1 MNLKTGAIAKAICML
16 FICFGTFQAQAQTKD
31 IVCTNSSG
39 LATEDGVIRLN
50 SVEDFGGSTF
60 TACKTGVV
68 TSITFKVTD
77 ESAAQPKALFFLE
90 NQLGNGVDG
99 YQSYADY
106 HQEISINGDGKT
118 TTVRLKTP
126 FPVVKG
132 EFYTWY
138 VQKDPDAGQL
148 VQAAAVEPSNTY
160 ITGNTWY
167 NNDYYPT
174 MDTMFSVKIK

>member
-1 MNLKTGAIAKAICML
+1 MNLRMIGLTKAFFIM
-16 FICFGTFQAQAQTKD
+16 FICLGTFQAQAQS
-31 IVCTNSSG
+31 CTNAVK
-39 LATEDGVIRLN
+39 LAAEDGVIRLN
-50 SVEDFGGSTF
+50 SVYDFGGSTF
-60 TACKTGVV
+60 TACKTGMV
-68 TSITFKVTD
+68 TSITFKVTK

-90 NQLGNGVDG
+90 NQLGNGVEEN
-99 YQSYADY
+99 QSYADY
-106 HQEISINGDGKT
+106 HQAISIKGDGKT
-118 TTVRLKTP
+118 TTVNLKKP

-160 ITGNTWY
+160 DTGNTWY